1 MQSAPIKHSMSP
13 SEMQTLHKEI
23 ERLQMNVMEMQDMAY
38 LGGQDKVDN
47 KCKEIVGDPEKPDSR
62 NIIGELQQLLD
73 ADISISAKGLSKFQ
87 QRFGPYFKESIIKM
101 CSTEPIELDELPG
114 SILDRYSNKTRDQ
127 FLVTVYPS
135 GNLWVDAEIINRFVG
150 DLERVSDK
158 ATGVPPLTHAL
169 IRIFARDGRNAVLLT
184 LVIVFLL
191 LCVDF
196 FSPFYALIAMIPL
209 ALGIFWMVGF
219 MHLTGMQLT
228 MMNIMGLP
236 MIIGIGID
244 DGVHIIHRWLHEG
257 KGKIRIVFSSTGKA
271 IFLTS
276 LTTMFA
282 FGSLVFSVFRGWASF
297 GAALFIGVGA
307 CFLTSVIILPGILGI
322 IEKRNSKNVENSMK
336 K

>member
-191 LCVDF
+191 LCIF
-196 FSPFYALIAMIPL
+196 QYRKGNFSYITDHNVRFRFPGLFCFPRM
-209 ALGIFWMVGF
+209 GF
-219 MHLTGMQLT
+219 LWCST
-228 MMNIMGLP
+228 
-236 MIIGIGID
+236 
-244 DGVHIIHRWLHEG
+244 IHRSG
-257 KGKIRIVFSSTGKA
+257 C
-271 IFLTS
+271 
-276 LTTMFA
+276 
-282 FGSLVFSVFRGWASF
+282 
-297 GAALFIGVGA
+297 LFFDQCNYSA
-307 CFLTSVIILPGILGI
+307 
-322 IEKRNSKNVENSMK
+322 RNSRYNREK